1 MAAPRLSPG
10 QQAAARLK
18 VQEKM
23 TRADSLSSMG
33 EFGRIVPPSQ
43 QAALRK
49 KKKKKGFRIPILS
62 DITDALGGK

>member
-23 TRADSLSSMG
+23 TRADSLASLG

-43 QAALRK
+43 QAALR